1 MNPSQPSRRLPLAG
15 RPSLGNSHAAR
26 DREQN
31 FSMPITAAQP
41 PDPSPQ
47 PPRDFSASY
56 RDNARVAS
64 YETLTSGQSTPRLSH
79 QTGDSRRVTMDSPQD
94 ISIDI
99 GDAVSVPGGMT
110 GTVKFLGI
118 VKGKKGVFAGV
129 ELSREFAQRGK
140 NDGDVDG

>member
-1 MNPSQPSRRLPLAG
+1 
-15 RPSLGNSHAAR
+15 
-26 DREQN
+26 
-31 FSMPITAAQP
+31 MPFTAAKP

-47 PPRDFSASY
+47 PTRDFSASH

-64 YETLTSGQSTPRLSH
+64 YETLTSGQSTPRLSR
-79 QTGDSRRVTMDSPQD
+79 QTSESRRATMESPQD

-99 GDAVSVPGGMT
+99 GDAVAVPGGMT